1 MTATLA
7 TTILMSE
14 NKRTVERYMD
24 GFRHTDRSKILSC
37 LTEDVEWEIPGY
49 FSARGRDEFESHIV
63 DEGFTG
69 SPAIDVTRLIE
80 ENDVVVAEGTV
91 RATRTDGTTVSLV
104 FCDVFDMRGGKIRR
118 LVSYLME
125 VK

>member
-1 MTATLA
+1 
-7 TTILMSE
+7 MSD

-37 LTEDVEWEIPGY
+37 LTEDVEWEIPGF
-49 FSARGRDEFESHIV
+49 FSARGRAEFESHIV

-69 SPAIDVTRLIE
+69 SPVIDVIRLVE

-91 RATRTDGTTVSLV
+91 RANRTDGTAVNLV
-104 FCDVFDMRGGKIRR
+104 FCDVFDMRLGKIRR
-118 LVSYLME
+118 LVSYL
-125 VK
+125 VVAASSR

>member
-1 MTATLA
+1 
-7 TTILMSE
+7 MSD
-14 NKRTVERYMD
+14 NKRTIERYMD

-49 FSARGRDEFESHIV
+49 FSARGSAEFDSHIL

-69 SPAIDVTRLIE
+69 RPVIHVTRLVE

-91 RATRTDGTTVSLV
+91 RANRTDGTAVNLV
-104 FCDVFDMRGGKIRR
+104 FCDVFEMRHGKIRR
-118 LVSYLME
+118 LVSYLMQ